1 MKGRSLRDDVLK
13 DIATI
18 PGLSVESITDPDS
31 LYEEIKSLRQKL
43 TSRDAEIE
51 RLKTVPMR
59 YRRMAFNAQLQNENT
74 QLCQQL
80 AAAHAARVSAQA
92 SGIRLLD
99 QLTEAK
105 EECDT
110 LRRIH
115 AENIAILERKTAQAV
130 AACKLK
136 DEALKHIALIDLG
149 RDTLPTDFCMNVL
162 SVRKALTIQPD
173 DSALKAW
180 LGEPVGEV
188 KRHTGSLKDMAIIVW
203 SGEQP
208 EEGAQLY
215 IKPKGL
221 K

>member
-1 MKGRSLRDDVLK
+1 MNPVITTIARQQEEIQSLR
-13 DIATI
+13 
-18 PGLSVESITDPDS
+18 
-31 LYEEIKSLRQKL
+31 
-43 TSRDAEIE
+43 
-51 RLKTVPMR
+51 
-59 YRRMAFNAQLQNENT
+59 
-74 QLCQQL
+74 QQL

-136 DEALKHIALIDLG
+136 DEALQNCEGMLDELRDYPITHDAIIEAL
-149 RDTLPTDFCMNVL
+149 
-162 SVRKALTIQPD
+162 AIQPD

-180 LGEPVGEV
+180 LGEPVAWKHDDP
-188 KRHTGSLKDMAIIVW
+188 KRHDAITDSVKELLHRANSEYMHRPIDKT
-203 SGEQP
+203 EHYTIP
-208 EEGAQLY
+208 LY
-215 IKPKGL
+215 SPKGL

>member
-1 MKGRSLRDDVLK
+1 MNPKENNPAYK
-13 DIATI
+13 I
-18 PGLSVESITDPDS
+18 GLP
-31 LYEEIKSLRQKL
+31 
-43 TSRDAEIE
+43 
-51 RLKTVPMR
+51 TVSE
-59 YRRMAFNAQLQNENT
+59 LQ
-74 QLCQQL
+74 QQL

-162 SVRKALTIQPD
+162 SVRKALAIQPD

-180 LGEPVGEV
+180 LGEPITKVIHYDEVGMP
-188 KRHTGSLKDMAIIVW
+188 HTIYLNK
-203 SGEQP
+203 P
-208 EEGAQLY
+208 LY
-215 IKPKGL
+215 SPKGL

>member
-1 MKGRSLRDDVLK
+1 MSSENALLPRVWELERSL
-13 DIATI
+13 ATA
-18 PGLSVESITDPDS
+18 VRVNE
-31 LYEEIKSLRQKL
+31 SLRQQL
-43 TSRDAEIE
+43 SARDAEIE

-162 SVRKALTIQPD
+162 SVRKALAIQPD
-173 DSALKAW
+173 DSTLRAW
-180 LGEPVGEV
+180 LGEPVAWRTFDGEGGYDFRSYDDNEDYRSKWDARNPNHKSWV
-188 KRHTGSLKDMAIIVW
+188 EL
-203 SGEQP
+203 
-208 EEGAQLY
+208 LY
-215 IKPKGL
+215 SPKGL

>member
-1 MKGRSLRDDVLK
+1 MNPIVLDQIVRQQEDIESLRQQLATLK
-13 DIATI
+13 A
-18 PGLSVESITDPDS
+18 
-31 LYEEIKSLRQKL
+31 EIKSIGKAIDDPRTDLTMTMSEVIIDQK
-43 TSRDAEIE
+43 
-51 RLKTVPMR
+51 
-59 YRRMAFNAQLQNENT
+59 
-74 QLCQQL
+74 QQL

-136 DEALKHIALIDLG
+136 DEALEGLIDTMDL
-149 RDTLPTDFCMNVL
+149 RLDDDDL
-162 SVRKALTIQPD
+162 SLETRTAFEALAIQPD
-173 DSALKAW
+173 DSVLKAW
-180 LGEPVGEV
+180 LGEPVAWKHDDP
-188 KRHTGSLKDMAIIVW
+188 KRHDAITDSVKELLHRANSEYMHRPIDKT
-203 SGEQP
+203 EHYTIP
-208 EEGAQLY
+208 LY
-215 IKPKGL
+215 SPKGL

>member
-1 MKGRSLRDDVLK
+1 MNILYVNSLEASNKELARQLASCQAALADTEAL
-13 DIATI
+13 
-18 PGLSVESITDPDS
+18 
-31 LYEEIKSLRQKL
+31 EIG
-43 TSRDAEIE
+43 TGE
-51 RLKTVPMR
+51 RLAKV
-59 YRRMAFNAQLQNENT
+59 EK
-74 QLCQQL
+74 QL

-162 SVRKALTIQPD
+162 SVRKALAIQPD
-173 DSALKAW
+173 DAALKAW
-180 LGEPVGEV
+180 LGEPVAWRTFDGEGGYDFRSYDDNEDYRSKWDARNPNHKSWV
-188 KRHTGSLKDMAIIVW
+188 EL
-203 SGEQP
+203 
-208 EEGAQLY
+208 LY
-215 IKPKGL
+215 SPKGL